1 MKLKDLLKEDNW
13 KLEKGEILFNNK
25 RAGTYEFDRDADA
38 FWIDN
43 IDSNGQKG
51 FNTKEQAIQWLK
63 KNKKAYLD
71 RHNNAYHRKQKDY
84 LSQFDYYDESVN
96 EATMHPMTREGALDN
111 LREVIL
117 NIKPYSREVVK
128 LCEAAIKI
136 IEKFEA
142 K

>member
-1 MKLKDLLKEDNW
+1 MIKLKSLLNEKHDLETYHKSYTSAINAAKEYA
-13 KLEKGEILFNNK
+13 EK
-25 RAGTYEFDRDADA
+25 
-38 FWIDN
+38 
-43 IDSNGQKG
+43 KG
-51 FNTKEQAIQWLK
+51 
-63 KNKKAYLD
+63 YM
-71 RHNNAYHRKQKDY
+71 
-84 LSQFDYYDESVN
+84 N

-128 LCEAAIKI
+128 HCEAAIKI